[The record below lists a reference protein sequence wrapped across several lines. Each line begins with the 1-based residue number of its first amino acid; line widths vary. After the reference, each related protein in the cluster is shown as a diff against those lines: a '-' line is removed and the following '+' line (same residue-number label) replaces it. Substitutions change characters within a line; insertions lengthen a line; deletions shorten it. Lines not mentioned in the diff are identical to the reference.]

1 MQMATRRA
9 DVFSLLLG
17 CAHAQSWPPNWKAFA
32 YNQFERTMTMI
43 VIVSIDGTVVKIG
56 KLAALVGDE
65 VRGVADADLGPPFG
79 PYAGSSM
86 FYLKIC
92 ARNNNIKEETIHF
105 HYSAG
110 EGTLL
115 LSRHC
120 CPPLL
125 FKSDRSMSYILGSA
139 IAPEILNG
147 TIVRTLSPSP
157 PPRLFSLSPPPLD
170 SVRQF
175 VHADVVEVQ
184 AHLLQPVA
192 ALACLVA
199 SAVLLFVVRR
209 AFYQQCAHRGSD
221 PTKNR
226 LSGIG
231 GFWDIEGGTPAAD
244 SSPSPDSPL
253 RKRSNVYD

>member
-1 MQMATRRA
+1 
-9 DVFSLLLG
+9 
-17 CAHAQSWPPNWKAFA
+17 
-32 YNQFERTMTMI
+32 MI
-43 VIVSIDGTVVKIG
+43 AIVSIDGTVVKTG

-65 VRGVADADLGPPFG
+65 VRGVADADEGPPFG

-86 FYLKIC
+86 FYLIIR
-92 ARNNNIKEETIHF
+92 ARNKNIKARETIHF

-125 FKSDRSMSYILGSA
+125 FKSDSSMANIMGSA

-147 TIVRTLSPSP
+147 TIVRKLSPSP

-192 ALACLVA
+192 ALAFLVA
-199 SAVLLFVVRR
+199 GAVLLFVVRR
-209 AFYQQCAHRGSD
+209 ACSQQCAHRGSD

-226 LSGIG
+226 LSDIG
-231 GFWDIEGGTPAAD
+231 VFWDIEGGAPAAD
-244 SSPSPDSPL
+244 PPTPL